1 MLKRLLV
8 GFLLLA
14 VAFATVVWLQPD
26 DYRITRSTVI
36 AAPAAAVFPHVNDL
50 HRWQDWSPWA
60 RLDPAANS
68 AFAGPQ
74 AGVGASLRWD
84 GNDKVGAGTT
94 TITDSKPS
102 ERIATRTDF
111 VKPFAGTGYSDFIFS
126 QTGAQTN
133 VIWTMTGTHSFVGK
147 AMYLVT
153 SMEAT
158 LGSEFENGLAQLRR
172 VVEAR

>member
-14 VAFATVVWLQPD
+14 VTFATVVWLQPD
-26 DYRITRSTVI
+26 GYRITRSAVI

-50 HRWQDWSPWA
+50 RRWQDWSPWA
-60 RLDPAANS
+60 RLDPAATVT
-68 AFAGPQ
+68 FAGPQ

-84 GNDKVGAGTT
+84 DNDKVGAGTV
-94 TITDSKPS
+94 TITESKPN

-126 QTGAQTN
+126 QTGGQTN
-133 VIWTMTGTHSFVGK
+133 VIWTMTGAHNFVGK
-147 AMYLVT
+147 AIYLVRG
-153 SMEAT
+153 MEAT
-158 LGSEFENGLAQLRR
+158 LGSAFENGLARLKLVSERR
-172 VVEAR
+172 